1 MYIQYVGF
9 DVGRD
14 SRIYSFDVIDPEES
28 RRFTVEVGLEAF
40 RPFQLK
46 FQDGPGLCFACLK
59 RGLAAETFHA
69 PVVAHLSVGEQDVR
83 EYVEAHRP
91 VKTLGRRI

>member
-14 SRIYSFDVIDPEES
+14 SPIYSFDVVSPGES
-28 RRFTVEVGLEAF
+28 RHFTVEVRLDAF
-40 RPFQLK
+40 RPFQLRL
-46 FQDGPGLCFACLK
+46 QDGPDLCFACLK
-59 RGLAAETFHA
+59 RGLAEETSDA
-69 PVVAHLSVGEQDVR
+69 PVVAHLSLGEEDVR
-83 EYVEAHRP
+83 EYLEAHRP